1 MTGKES
7 GMRAICKAMLAICAA
22 GAVAISPA
30 AATTVQPIVIDL
42 NATGQ
47 GTSRTITV
55 ENTNASRLPVEIRVD
70 SLAFGDDG
78 VTVAGPSTDL
88 AVFPAQAVIEPG
100 RTQTFRVQW
109 AGGAVE
115 RSKSYYVTVA
125 QAPVA
130 LPAGQSAIQVLYN
143 FQVLVSVAPPRGQ
156 ANLMVESASIG
167 RDADGNPAPVLVVHN
182 DSATH
187 AYVSRGTL
195 SLVERDASGAAI
207 FERTLAPSE
216 IQQAIGYGLVG
227 PGQRRSLV
235 LPVSLPSGTGSLEAR
250 FLPAAR

>member
-1 MTGKES
+1 M
-7 GMRAICKAMLAICAA
+7 
-22 GAVAISPA
+22 
-30 AATTVQPIVIDL
+30 
-42 NATGQ
+42 
-47 GTSRTITV
+47 
-55 ENTNASRLPVEIRVD
+55 
-70 SLAFGDDG
+70 
-78 VTVAGPSTDL
+78 
-88 AVFPAQAVIEPG
+88 
-100 RTQTFRVQW
+100 
-109 AGGAVE
+109 GGAALLAACLAMTPALAQPSPSAGQTSAE
-115 RSKSYYVTVA
+115 GNPSIDRDRLDRRDPLLPR
-125 QAPVA
+125 QAPVTP
-130 LPAGQSAIQVLYN
+130 PAGQSAIQVLYN

-216 IQQAIGYGLVG
+216 IQQTIGYGLVG

-250 FLPAAR
+250 FLPATR

>member
-1 MTGKES
+1 VDLEHADERG
-7 GMRAICKAMLAICAA
+7 A
-22 GAVAISPA
+22 G
-30 AATTVQPIVIDL
+30 
-42 NATGQ
+42 
-47 GTSRTITV
+47 TV
-55 ENTNASRLPVEIRVD
+55 EATAH
-70 SLAFGDDG
+70 G
-78 VTVAGPSTDL
+78 V
-88 AVFPAQAVIEPG
+88 
-100 RTQTFRVQW
+100 
-109 AGGAVE
+109 
-115 RSKSYYVTVA
+115 
-125 QAPVA
+125 
-130 LPAGQSAIQVLYN
+130 
-143 FQVLVSVAPPRGQ
+143 
-156 ANLMVESASIG
+156 G